1 MNRGVPGCLVNTWIA
16 LKCEEIK
23 PNYSLVLL
31 PSYEEGTSLT
41 RYSSLVGVNA
51 AVVVVAAI
59 VEVYTCLLG

>member
-1 MNRGVPGCLVNTWIA
+1 MVNTWIA

-41 RYSSLVGVNA
+41 HYSSLIGFNA
-51 AVVVVAAI
+51 TVVVVAAI
-59 VEVYTCLLG
+59 VGV

>member
-1 MNRGVPGCLVNTWIA
+1 MVNTWIA

-41 RYSSLVGVNA
+41 RYSSLIGFNA
-51 AVVVVAAI
+51 TVVVVAAI
-59 VEVYTCLLG
+59 VGV